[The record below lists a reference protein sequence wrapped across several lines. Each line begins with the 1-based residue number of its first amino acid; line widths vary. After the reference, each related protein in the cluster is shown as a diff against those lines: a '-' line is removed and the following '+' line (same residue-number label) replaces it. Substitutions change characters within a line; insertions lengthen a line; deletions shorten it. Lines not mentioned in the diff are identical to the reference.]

1 MTTRVR
7 WFDRRWTFDFPVEN
21 HEDVLER
28 LRGTPAR
35 LEERFAGST
44 PHQRTRREGETWSAQ
59 ENAGHLLDVEDLWIA
74 RTSELLAGATE
85 LRAADPQS
93 SGRFGA
99 ELSARDTF
107 AVHERPV
114 GAAEIDDLP
123 SLRRLSQLD
132 VLGAHSTVG
141 EDDRVGVGAAD
152 ANRLRKA
159 TNVGTAARGDVYLAR
174 HVFPGPGYN
183 TLEGATR
190 YDLTHAEG
198 VTSSARRQ

>member
-85 LRAADPQS
+85 LRAAD
-93 SGRFGA
+93 
-99 ELSARDTF
+99 LTNART
-107 AVHERPV
+107 H
-114 GAAEIDDLP
+114 AARHDEADVADL
-123 SLRRLSQLD
+123 LRRFRAARSSWLD
-132 VLGAHSTVG
+132 VLDGLTSPDFA
-141 EDDRVGVGAAD
+141 R
-152 ANRLRKA
+152 
-159 TNVGTAARGDVYLAR
+159 AARHPRLGQPMRLVDLCVFVADHDDHHLAR
-174 HVFPGPGYN
+174 IGRLLGAGAPGEPG
-183 TLEGATR
+183 
-190 YDLTHAEG
+190 
-198 VTSSARRQ
+198 ARPRRKPA